1 LYEEPDRFKPER
13 WNTLHRTAYEYLPFS
28 AGQHRCI
35 WADFALQEAKLA
47 LATLL
52 QRYRLEI
59 VPNTIIKLDLTM
71 HPKHGLPT
79 RVLPQDRQ
87 FSRVPVRGNIRHII
101 NLDE

>member
-1 LYEEPDRFKPER
+1 
-13 WNTLHRTAYEYLPFS
+13 
-28 AGQHRCI
+28 
-35 WADFALQEAKLA
+35 
-47 LATLL
+47 
-52 QRYRLEI
+52 
-59 VPNTIIKLDLTM
+59 M